1 MNIISVELLNCYVY
15 VNFNQMCTLL
25 RLRRT
30 YSVRLHELYVTWTVR
45 KVDCAWI
52 CYDFVFVDYN

>member
-1 MNIISVELLNCYVY
+1 MNIISIELLNYYVY

-25 RLRRT
+25 RLLCT

-45 KVDCAWI
+45 DPYTRKVDCTWTVR
-52 CYDFVFVDYN
+52 DP